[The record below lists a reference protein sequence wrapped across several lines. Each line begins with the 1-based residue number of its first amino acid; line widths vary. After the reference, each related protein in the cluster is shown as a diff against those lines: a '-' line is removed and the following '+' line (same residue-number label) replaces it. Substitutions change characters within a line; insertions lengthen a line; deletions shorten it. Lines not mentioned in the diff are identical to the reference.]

1 MIFYSETKKLRVYR
15 KGNSIQFVDGK
26 FETEDE
32 KDIELLSRVPECW
45 SDEPAE
51 LEEIEQTEDEPAEL
65 ETLSSTELRAYA
77 KENRIELPKGL
88 RGADEVLAA
97 IKDAE

>member
-26 FETEDE
+26 YEADE
-32 KDIELLSRVPECW
+32 AEAEILRRVPECW
-45 SDEPAE
+45 ESGVA
-51 LEEIEQTEDEPAEL
+51 TEDLPVGKYNLDL
-65 ETLSSTELRAYA
+65 EQLTSTELRQYA
-77 KENRIELPKGL
+77 KENGIELPKGL

-97 IKDAE
+97 IKDFEK